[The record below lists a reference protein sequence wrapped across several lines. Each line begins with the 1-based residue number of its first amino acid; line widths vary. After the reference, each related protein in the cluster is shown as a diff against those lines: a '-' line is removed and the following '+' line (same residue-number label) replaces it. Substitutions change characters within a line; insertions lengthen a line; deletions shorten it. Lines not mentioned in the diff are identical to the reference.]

1 MNMYNQHSAEV
12 LSLPMNQYDLT
23 TSEPQLCW
31 RGGGRRRH
39 TTHSEVASLFTH
51 FIHAV

>member
-1 MNMYNQHSAEV
+1 MNMYNQPSAEV

-31 RGGGRRRH
+31 RGGEGGGDITH
-39 TTHSEVASLFTH
+39 TLMLLCC
-51 FIHAV
+51 